1 MLGESNSA
9 NYQNK
14 FQRCT
19 TSMVRT
25 GKPHIFKLVFLK
37 NVILQLLLF
46 KNLRQYCTN
55 YTNFQQ

>member
-25 GKPHIFKLVFLK
+25 GKPHIFKLVFRK
-37 NVILQLLLF
+37 KRDFAV
-46 KNLRQYCTN
+46 TA
-55 YTNFQQ
+55 FQKFTAVLY

>member
-46 KNLRQYCTN
+46 KNLR
-55 YTNFQQ
+55 